1 MNQSVN
7 FETKPLIPALQA
19 AKILAWIS
27 HKSICKSTA
36 IANLTHA
43 LVFQGMR
50 VLIVDTD
57 GVPTIQM
64 FFEQHKEETENRI
77 AKNKAKVNALQ
88 AKGRTVSQALLDQI
102 EYDEFAIE
110 NRPVVIARSLH
121 ELDAQFDVIKREYA
135 NFDYIIVDV
144 PAKVLDSKNNPIKE
158 IKRLISFS
166 NLVITPYKGDNQ
178 NAVTAV
184 TVSSIIEDLKY
195 DAVSLG
201 GKFTTKVRSLLA
213 FEPARIKANAKEVSA
228 NLTLT
233 DTSTSAAR
241 LARNAERKA
250 LKEIDRNSQMKADI
264 KQFGEVFGEHQMP
277 LDAPLI
283 FRSVYPN
290 QFNRGQSIYN
300 ATTESAKLAQ
310 AEFNLVVDAI
320 LSAFDEEPEAVE
332 ASENQT
338 ITITN

>member
-27 HKSICKSTA
+27 HKSICKSTT
-36 IANLTHA
+36 IANLAHA

-50 VLIVDTD
+50 VLIIDTD

-77 AKNKAKVNALQ
+77 AKNKAKVSALQ
-88 AKGRTVSQALLDQI
+88 AKGRAASQALLDQI

-201 GKFTTKVRSLLA
+201 GKFNTKVRSLLA

-233 DTSTSAAR
+233 DTSTTAAR

-250 LKEIDRNSQMKADI
+250 LKEIDRNSQMMADI

-277 LDAPLI
+277 LNAPLV

-290 QFNRGQSIYN
+290 QFNKGQSIYN
-300 ATTESAKLAQ
+300 VTTESAKLAQ

-320 LSAFDEEPEAVE
+320 LSAFDEEPEAAH
-332 ASENQT
+332 ASETN
-338 ITITN
+338 TITN

>member
-88 AKGRTVSQALLDQI
+88 AKGRAVSQTLLDQI

-121 ELDAQFDVIKREYA
+121 ELDEQFDVIKREYA

-144 PAKVLDSKNNPIKE
+144 PAKVLDSKNKPIKE

-184 TVSSIIEDLKY
+184 TVSSIIEELKY

-213 FEPARIKANAKEVSA
+213 FEPARIKANAKEVTA

-233 DTSTSAAR
+233 DTSTTAAR

-277 LDAPLI
+277 LDAPLV

-290 QFNRGQSIYN
+290 QFNKGQSIYN

-320 LSAFDEEPEAVE
+320 LSAFDEEPEAVK

>member
-50 VLIVDTD
+50 VLIIDTD

-64 FFEQHKEETENRI
+64 YFEQHKEETENRI
-77 AKNKAKVNALQ
+77 AKNKAKVNTLQ
-88 AKGRTVSQALLDQI
+88 AKGRAVSQALLDQI

-110 NRPVVIARSLH
+110 NRPVVIARSLN

-233 DTSTSAAR
+233 DTSTTAAR

-250 LKEIDRNSQMKADI
+250 LKEFDRNSQMKADI
-264 KQFGEVFGEHQMP
+264 KKFGKFFGEHQMP
-277 LDAPLI
+277 LNAPLV

-290 QFNRGQSIYN
+290 QFNKGQSIYN
-300 ATTESAKLAQ
+300 ATTDSAKLAQ

-338 ITITN
+338 NTITN

>member
-19 AKILAWIS
+19 ANILAWIS
-27 HKSICKSTA
+27 HKSICKSTV
-36 IANLTHA
+36 IANLTHS

-50 VLIVDTD
+50 VLIIDTD

-64 FFEQHKEETENRI
+64 YFEQHKEETENRI
-77 AKNKAKVNALQ
+77 AKNKAKVNTLQ

-121 ELDAQFDVIKREYA
+121 ELDEQFDVIKREYA

-144 PAKVLDSKNNPIKE
+144 PAKVLDSKNKPIKE

-184 TVSSIIEDLKY
+184 TVSSIIEELKY

-213 FEPARIKANAKEVSA
+213 FEPARIKANAKEVTA

-233 DTSTSAAR
+233 DTSTTAAR

-277 LDAPLI
+277 LDAPLV

-290 QFNRGQSIYN
+290 QFNKGQSIYN

>member
-88 AKGRTVSQALLDQI
+88 AKGRAVSQTLLDQI

-166 NLVITPYKGDNQ
+166 NLVITPYKGDTQ

-184 TVSSIIEDLKY
+184 TVSSIIEELKY

-233 DTSTSAAR
+233 DTSTTAAR

-250 LKEIDRNSQMKADI
+250 LKEIDRNSQMIADI
-264 KQFGEVFGEHQMP
+264 KKFGEFFGEHQMP
-277 LDAPLI
+277 LNAPLI

-290 QFNRGQSIYN
+290 QFNKGQSIYN

-320 LSAFDEEPEAVE
+320 LSAFDEEPEAVKT
-332 ASENQT
+332 SENQT

>member
-1 MNQSVN
+1 MSQSVN

-27 HKSICKSTA
+27 HKSICKSTV
-36 IANLTHA
+36 IANLTHS

-50 VLIVDTD
+50 VLIIDTD

-64 FFEQHKEETENRI
+64 YFEQHKEETENRI

-88 AKGRTVSQALLDQI
+88 EKGRTVSQALLDQI

-121 ELDAQFDVIKREYA
+121 ELDEQFDVIKREYA

-201 GKFTTKVRSLLA
+201 GKFNTKVRSLLA

-228 NLTLT
+228 NLMLT
-233 DTSTSAAR
+233 DTSTTAAR

-264 KQFGEVFGEHQMP
+264 KKFGEFFGEHQMP
-277 LDAPLI
+277 LNAPLV
-283 FRSVYPN
+283 FRSAYPN
-290 QFNRGQSIYN
+290 QFNKGQSIYN

-320 LSAFDEEPEAVE
+320 LSAFDEEPEAVH
-332 ASENQT
+332 ASVN
-338 ITITN
+338 

>member
-19 AKILAWIS
+19 ANILAWIS
-27 HKSICKSTA
+27 HKSICKSTV
-36 IANLTHA
+36 IANLTHS

-50 VLIVDTD
+50 VLIIDTD

-64 FFEQHKEETENRI
+64 YFEQHKEETENRI
-77 AKNKAKVNALQ
+77 AKNKAKVNTLQ

-201 GKFTTKVRSLLA
+201 GKFNTKVRSLLA

-233 DTSTSAAR
+233 DTSTTAAR

-277 LDAPLI
+277 LNAPLV

-290 QFNRGQSIYN
+290 QFNKGQSIYN

-310 AEFNLVVDAI
+310 TEFNLVVDAI
-320 LSAFDEEPEAVE
+320 LSAFDEEPEDVN

-338 ITITN
+338 ITN

>member
-19 AKILAWIS
+19 ANILAWIS
-27 HKSICKSTA
+27 HKSICKSTV
-36 IANLTHA
+36 IANLTHS

-50 VLIVDTD
+50 VLIIDTD

-64 FFEQHKEETENRI
+64 YFEQHKEETENRI

-88 AKGRTVSQALLDQI
+88 AKGRAVSQALLDQI

-201 GKFTTKVRSLLA
+201 GKFNTKVRSLLA

-233 DTSTSAAR
+233 DTSTTAAR

-277 LDAPLI
+277 LNAPLI

-290 QFNRGQSIYN
+290 QFNKGQSIYN

-320 LSAFDEEPEAVE
+320 LSAFDEEPEAVK
-332 ASENQT
+332 ASETN
-338 ITITN
+338 TITN

>member
-1 MNQSVN
+1 MSQSVN

-27 HKSICKSTA
+27 HKSICKSTV
-36 IANLTHA
+36 IANLTHS

-50 VLIVDTD
+50 VLIIDTD

-64 FFEQHKEETENRI
+64 YFEQHKEETENRI
-77 AKNKAKVNALQ
+77 AKNKAKVNTLQ
-88 AKGRTVSQALLDQI
+88 EKGRTVSQALLDQI

-121 ELDAQFDVIKREYA
+121 ELDEQFDVIKREYA

-144 PAKVLDSKNNPIKE
+144 PAKVLDSKNKPIKE

-184 TVSSIIEDLKY
+184 TVSSIIEELKY

-201 GKFTTKVRSLLA
+201 GKFNTKVRSLLA

-233 DTSTSAAR
+233 DTSTTAAR

-264 KQFGEVFGEHQMP
+264 KQFGEFFGEHQMP
-277 LDAPLI
+277 LNAPLV

-290 QFNRGQSIYN
+290 QFNKGQSIYN

-320 LSAFDEEPEAVE
+320 LSAFDEEPEAVN